1 MKKFLLILVAII
13 TLGFIAK
20 ADNDRV
26 ITFDQL
32 PQPAQSF
39 IKQHFAN
46 KVPLAITVDFDDYK
60 IMFETGEKV
69 EFDKQGNWKEVNC
82 KSSNVPSAIIPDQI
96 KKNVKSSFPGTIIL
110 KLDRKYNGYEV
121 KLSNGLEI
129 EYDSAFRVIDI
140 DD

>member
-46 KVPLAITVDFDDYK
+46 KVPWAITVDFDDYK